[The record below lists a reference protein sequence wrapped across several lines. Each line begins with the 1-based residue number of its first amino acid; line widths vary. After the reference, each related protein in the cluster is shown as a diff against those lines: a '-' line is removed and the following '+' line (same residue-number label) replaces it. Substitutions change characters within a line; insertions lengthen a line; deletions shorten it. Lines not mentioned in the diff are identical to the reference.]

1 MIPQECQVEGGGSGS
16 FLGISY
22 FSCSDGHGLFLPT
35 SRLKKDNR
43 FEEETPTNTS
53 ATTQKE
59 SDSQPV
65 RPAQPGRA
73 TSDPRS
79 NLSGLLS
86 NLQKQLGLQDSTGNT
101 NKCTYMFS

>member
-1 MIPQECQVEGGGSGS
+1 MIPQECQVEGGGRGS
-16 FLGISY
+16 FQGTSY

-35 SRLKKDNR
+35 SRLKQDNR
-43 FEEETPTNTS
+43 FEEGTLTNTF

-59 SDSQPV
+59 TVSQPV
-65 RPAQPGRA
+65 MPAQPGRS
-73 TSDPRS
+73 TSDPMS

-101 NKCTYMFS
+101 NY

>member
-1 MIPQECQVEGGGSGS
+1 MIPQEYQVEGGGPGS
-16 FLGISY
+16 FQGTSY
-22 FSCSDGHGLFLPT
+22 FSCSDGHGLFLPM
-35 SRLKKDNR
+35 SRLKRDNL
-43 FEEETPTNTS
+43 FEEGTPTNTS

-65 RPAQPGRA
+65 RPAQPGRS
-73 TSDPRS
+73 TSDPLS

-101 NKCTYMFS
+101 EYIYVFS